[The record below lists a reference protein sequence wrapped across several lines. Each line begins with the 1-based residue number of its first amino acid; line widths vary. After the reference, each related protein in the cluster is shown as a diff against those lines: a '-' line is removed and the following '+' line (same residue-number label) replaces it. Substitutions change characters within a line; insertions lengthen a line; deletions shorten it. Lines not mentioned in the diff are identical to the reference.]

1 MTKEQY
7 YDEGYHKPTHKNL
20 LKNFEYYKARAHLS
34 KVKYFGGVE
43 DDNRILEYGI
53 GMGQNIFLFP
63 NAYGHDISKFA
74 MDECNKRGVK
84 TMPDLTGC
92 DGLFD
97 VVFSR
102 AVLEHLDNPL
112 EALKIMNKC
121 LRPGGKLI
129 LVLGIEKQKRVKIEP
144 SQNQHL
150 YGWNFQT
157 INNLLFKAGFHPQEN
172 TFLRG
177 TGYNKLLAL
186 NKKSPKLYHLATYL
200 AALAV
205 GSKEMKI
212 VAIKEEIA

>member
-1 MTKEQY
+1 MKKQY
-7 YDEGYHKPTHKNL
+7 YDEEYHKPTHENL

-34 KVKYFGGVE
+34 KIKYFEGVGE
-43 DDNRILEYGI
+43 HDRILEYG
-53 GMGQNIFLFP
+53 GGLGQNIFLFH
-63 NAYGHDISKFA
+63 NAYGYDISKFA
-74 MDECNKRGVK
+74 MNECNKRGIK
-84 TMPDLTGC
+84 TMSNLEGC
-92 DGLFD
+92 RGLFD

-112 EALKIMNKC
+112 EALKIMNRC

-157 INNLLFKAGFHPQEN
+157 INNLLFKAGFKPQEN

-186 NKKSPKLYHLATYL
+186 NKKSPKLYHFATYL

-212 VAIKEEIA
+212 VAIKEEIV